1 MKKLKGY
8 KEAKVYVYYYKASE
22 LDPESK
28 SLVEHEIYDEEGNII
43 IKEKIWR
50 RDRYRSKVVYKYNYK
65 SFLIEEQDFYD
76 GEPQYITKYE
86 YNDKDKKF
94 KTQYF
99 EYSDDGEELKHI
111 IKYEYN
117 DKGLVTGKIEYDPQ
131 GKIINKAVYEYN
143 DKDNV
148 IELQNFEGE
157 KLEYTTKYEYN
168 DKGLIAEET
177 EYDTQGE
184 IINKAVFEYNDNGDV
199 IELQNFEGEK
209 LEYIIKYKYN
219 DKGVLIEE
227 TEYETIDNE
236 QSEPRSTLVYEY
248 E

>member
-1 MKKLKGY
+1 MTKLKGC
-8 KEAKVYVYYYKASE
+8 KEAKVYVCYYKDNE

-28 SLVEHEIYDEEGNII
+28 SLVEHDVYDEEGNII
-43 IKEKIWR
+43 VKEKIWR
-50 RDRYRSKVVYKYNYK
+50 RDRYRSKVVYKYNEK
-65 SFLIEEQDFYD
+65 GTLIEEQDFYD
-76 GEPQYITKYE
+76 GELQYITKYE
-86 YNDKDKKF
+86 YNEKDKKI

-99 EYSDDGEELKHI
+99 EYSDGEELKHTT
-111 IKYEYN
+111 KYEYN
-117 DKGLVTGKIEYDPQ
+117 DKGLVTEKIEYDKQ
-131 GKIINKAVYEYN
+131 SKLINKAVYEYN
-143 DKDNV
+143 NKGSV

-168 DKGLIAEET
+168 DKGLVTEEI
-177 EYDTQGE
+177 EYDPQDE

-227 TEYETIDNE
+227 TEYETIDNK
-236 QSEPRSTLVYEY
+236 QSEPSNTLVYEY